1 MICIDGNEKYEIVI
15 YFTTFLLYGQTG
27 EIISYFRWKI
37 HFSFNLY
44 RFTLFLIKYNT
55 EEYHEN

>member
-1 MICIDGNEKYEIVI
+1 MDNE
-15 YFTTFLLYGQTG
+15 TG
-27 EIISYFRWKI
+27 ETISYFRWKI
-37 HFSFNLY
+37 HFPFNLY